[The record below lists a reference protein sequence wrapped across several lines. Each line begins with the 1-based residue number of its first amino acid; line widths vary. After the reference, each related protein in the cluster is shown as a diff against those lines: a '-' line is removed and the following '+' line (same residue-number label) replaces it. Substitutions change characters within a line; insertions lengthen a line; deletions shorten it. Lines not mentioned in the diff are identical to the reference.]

1 MKPNKTTMKP
11 ITHIPT
17 KEEKEQAALA
27 QRAQIY
33 LQKQEQYALNA
44 ALKMLDKIDGIPTDE
59 QIDTIVKKSAKFAD
73 TMLRELFQV
82 DEDKKDSGNEK
93 AE

>member
-1 MKPNKTTMKP
+1 MKP
-11 ITHIPT
+11 IAHIPT

-33 LQKQEQYALNA
+33 LQKQESYALNA
-44 ALKMLDKIDGIPTDE
+44 ALKMLDKVEGIPTDE

-73 TMLRELFQV
+73 TMLRELFKV
-82 DEDKKDSGNEK
+82 DEDKKDSGNKED
-93 AE
+93 

>member
-11 ITHIPT
+11 VAHIPT

-33 LQKQEQYALNA
+33 LQKQESYALNA
-44 ALKMLDKIDGIPTDE
+44 ALKMLDRIDGIPTDE
-59 QIDTIVKKSAKFAD
+59 EIESIVKKSAKFAD
-73 TMLRELFQV
+73 TMLSELFQI
-82 DEDKKDSGNEK
+82 DEDKEDSGNKED
-93 AE
+93 

>member
-1 MKPNKTTMKP
+1 MKP
-11 ITHIPT
+11 IAHIPT

-33 LQKQEQYALNA
+33 LQKQESYALNA
-44 ALKMLDKIDGIPTDE
+44 ALKMLDKVEGIPTDE

-73 TMLRELFQV
+73 AMLRELFKV
-82 DEDKKDSGNEK
+82 DEDKKDSGNKED
-93 AE
+93 

>member
-1 MKPNKTTMKP
+1 MKP
-11 ITHIPT
+11 IAHIPT

-33 LQKQEQYALNA
+33 LQKQESYALNA

-59 QIDTIVKKSAKFAD
+59 QIESIVKKSAKFAD

-82 DEDKKDSGNEK
+82 DEDKEDSGNKED
-93 AE
+93 

>member
-11 ITHIPT
+11 IAHIPT

-33 LQKQEQYALNA
+33 LQKQESYALNA
-44 ALKMLDKIDGIPTDE
+44 ALKMLDRVEGIPTDE
-59 QIDTIVKKSAKFAD
+59 EIEAIVKKSAKFAD
-73 TMLRELFQV
+73 AMLREIFKV
-82 DEDKKDSGNEK
+82 DEDKEDSGNKED
-93 AE
+93 

>member
-1 MKPNKTTMKP
+1 MKP
-11 ITHIPT
+11 IAHIPT

-33 LQKQEQYALNA
+33 LQKQESYALNA
-44 ALKMLDKIDGIPTDE
+44 ALKMLDKVEGIPTDE

-82 DEDKKDSGNEK
+82 DENKEDSGNKED
-93 AE
+93 

>member
-1 MKPNKTTMKP
+1 MKP
-11 ITHIPT
+11 IAHIPT

-33 LQKQEQYALNA
+33 LQKQESYALNA
-44 ALKMLDKIDGIPTDE
+44 ALKMLDKTEGIPTDE

-73 TMLRELFQV
+73 AMLRELFKV
-82 DEDKKDSGNEK
+82 DEDKKDSGNKED
-93 AE
+93 